1 MKNFHGMKIGGI
13 RQKVFALVLITII
26 LLVAAFASVLFYQSR
41 RVTDIVRMASD
52 SQRQSITEISE
63 ETMTAVLDSNQKQK
77 TIMEAYIAQDLF
89 GDAVSV
95 VNIVADYTGKLF
107 ADPDAYPKRA
117 VAQPD
122 LAKDGEISMQLLTE
136 EGVDVDDA
144 QIAADLGLI
153 SNLSELMMAVY
164 ANANVDSC
172 YVALPSGVMLLVDNH
187 SSSKFDKNGNIIPI
201 PIRQRLWY
209 TGAIESGKLHFT
221 DVTSD
226 LFTGQIS
233 IMCSLP
239 VYQEGQLVAVIGAD
253 LFLNDVAQA
262 VNSMASNGSFICI
275 VNQNGHVLF
284 SPQTEG
290 VFQVLPAE
298 QAKDLRNDDNKELA
312 AFVNKA
318 LVGSTDFE
326 LVEVDGAACYMVGA
340 PIANVGWAIL
350 SIVPKS
356 LADKP
361 TEAMLTQFNTI
372 QSDATGTLT
381 EGMSSSKATIFVLI
395 AVVFALAAA
404 AAIFLSG
411 RIVKPLMTITSR
423 VQSLGGDNLQFFM
436 EDTYRTRDEIQVLAE
451 AFAMLS
457 DKTVQYIAEVQRVT
471 AEKERIGAELSLAT
485 RIQADMLP
493 NVFPP
498 FPERKEFDIYASMK
512 PAKAVGGDF
521 YDFFLVD
528 DDHLCLVMADVSGK
542 GIPAALFMMAS
553 KIILANNAMMGKSPA
568 QILSDTNAA
577 ICSNNREEMFV
588 TVWLGILEI
597 STGKLIAAN
606 AGHEYPI
613 FKQAGGKF
621 ELFKDKHGLA
631 IGAMSGVKYREYEI
645 QLTKGAKLFVYTDG
659 VPEAINDARQFFGT
673 ERLLDVLNLDTNA
686 SPLIMLN
693 AVQKAVNEFVLDAEQ
708 FDDLTMLGIEYRG
721 KDMGNSY
728 VEIEV
733 DAERS
738 NFLSVLSFVE
748 ENLAEIACPTK
759 IKRQIAIAV
768 EEVFINIASYAYAPD
783 KGKAIVRIDTNKN
796 LGIIAIT
803 FIDNGKPFDPTQSAD
818 PDTTLAADE
827 RQFGGLGIFMTKKLM
842 DEVVYEYMDG
852 QNILTLKKSIE

>member
-1 MKNFHGMKIGGI
+1 MKKYRQHATVKSVVGI
-13 RQKVFALVLITII
+13 VSLLVLFSAIVMSIGYYTFTNALMEQYSEGAYLTAKTAAQLVDADRMDAYVASCGEGEEYTKVLSDLDKLCNSSGSTFIYVIIPDINDYAHISFIFSTIDHNSTYTKYDFGYLRETTNDEYKEKYRALYEGKADREMVVRNKGYI
-26 LLVAAFASVLFYQSR
+26 E
-41 RVTDIVRMASD
+41 TDAH
-52 SQRQSITEISE
+52 ITEIVPLKAS
-63 ETMTAVLDSNQKQK
+63 DGK
-77 TIMEAYIAQDLF
+77 
-89 GDAVSV
+89 V
-95 VNIVADYTGKLF
+95 VG
-107 ADPDAYPKRA
+107 
-117 VAQPD
+117 
-122 LAKDGEISMQLLTE
+122 LLC
-136 EGVDVDDA
+136 VQR
-144 QIAADLGLI
+144 QIA
-153 SNLSELMMAVY
+153 
-164 ANANVDSC
+164 
-172 YVALPSGVMLLVDNH
+172 
-187 SSSKFDKNGNIIPI
+187 
-201 PIRQRLWY
+201 
-209 TGAIESGKLHFT
+209 
-221 DVTSD
+221 
-226 LFTGQIS
+226 
-233 IMCSLP
+233 
-239 VYQEGQLVAVIGAD
+239 VI
-253 LFLNDVAQA
+253 VR
-262 VNSMASNGSFICI
+262 
-275 VNQNGHVLF
+275 
-284 SPQTEG
+284 
-290 VFQVLPAE
+290 
-298 QAKDLRNDDNKELA
+298 LRNKFFDHI
-312 AFVNKA
+312 VIA
-318 LVGSTDFE
+318 L
-326 LVEVDGAACYMVGA
+326 
-340 PIANVGWAIL
+340 I
-350 SIVPKS
+350 
-356 LADKP
+356 
-361 TEAMLTQFNTI
+361 
-372 QSDATGTLT
+372 
-381 EGMSSSKATIFVLI
+381 VLI
-395 AVVFALAAA
+395 VVV
-404 AAIFLSG
+404 
-411 RIVKPLMTITSR
+411 IV
-423 VQSLGGDNLQFFM
+423 VQSLFLHRTLLRPLKMISGEAIRFAGENTIAEKKLQVSI
-436 EDTYRTRDEIQVLAE
+436 RNRDEIGALAE
-451 AFAMLS
+451 SIDVMEEQVH
-457 DKTVQYIAEVQRVT
+457 DYIANLTQIT
-471 AEKERIGAELSLAT
+471 AEKERIGTELALAT

-498 FPERKEFDIYASMK
+498 FPERKEFDIYASMN
-512 PAKAVGGDF
+512 PAKEVGGDF

-542 GIPAALFMMAS
+542 GVPAALFMMAS

-721 KDMGNSY
+721 KDMENSY

-738 NFLSVLSFVE
+738 NFPSVLSFVE

-827 RQFGGLGIFMTKKLM
+827 RQLGGLGIFMTKKLM